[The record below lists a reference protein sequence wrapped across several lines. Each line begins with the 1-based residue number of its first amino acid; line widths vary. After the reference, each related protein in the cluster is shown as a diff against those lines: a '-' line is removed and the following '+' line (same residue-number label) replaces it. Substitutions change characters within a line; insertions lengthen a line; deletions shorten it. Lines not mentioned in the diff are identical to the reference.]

1 MDVYI
6 PDPETSIIH
15 YVTVDFTKRFVET
28 PVHLVQYDSS
38 LPILA
43 ITLLQ
48 SGNSFTIPEGA
59 VALLRYGKT
68 DRTFVILDPLG
79 VSSDRSTVYFEVPYQ
94 MTVEYGSHN
103 PIVELWIDSK
113 VAASSSFVIV
123 VDKNPVTNAEIEST
137 TDYAALRRF
146 KDAAAASA
154 EAAATSETNAAT
166 SESNAS
172 TSETNAANSA
182 NAAAASAADA
192 LTFAN
197 NAANSETH
205 AALSETNAAASEL
218 AAKNYETNAKASA
231 DRSEQILDSMEQMVV
246 GGLTL
251 VEADELPSTGQNDKT
266 LYSLPT
272 QMNNV
277 PSSYRDLYIWKNNAW
292 KLLGGFRGTMML
304 STIVSIAA
312 ADWDETTREAIKTV
326 AGVSAT
332 NTVYTF
338 LLSGSDFVYCKT
350 QATNQLTFGLEY
362 DNVDIPTET
371 TTFSILI
378 ADPVLAS

>member
-1 MDVYI
+1 MDTYI
-6 PDPETSIIH
+6 PDPEKSIIH

-103 PIVELWIDSK
+103 PIVELWIDAK

-123 VDKNPVTNAEIEST
+123 IDKNPVTNADIESN
-137 TDYAALRRF
+137 TDYAALVRF
-146 KDAAAASA
+146 KNEAEASATAAASS
-154 EAAATSETNAAT
+154 EAHAASSETNAAS
-166 SESNAS
+166 SENNAKQ
-172 TSETNAANSA
+172 SELNAKQSE
-182 NAAAASAADA
+182 
-192 LTFAN
+192 L

-218 AAKNYETNAKASA
+218 AAKTYEINAKASS

-251 VEADELPSTGQNDKT
+251 VEADVLPSTGQNEIT
-266 LYSLPT
+266 LYSIPT
-272 QMNNV
+272 QMPNV
-277 PSSYRDLYIWKNNAW
+277 PSSYRDLYIWKNGAW

-304 STIVSIAA
+304 NAIVSIAV
-312 ADWDETTREAIKTV
+312 ADWNETTREAVKTI

-332 NTVYTF
+332 NMVYVF

-350 QATNQLTFGLEY
+350 QAANQLTFALEY

-371 TTFSILI
+371 TTFSVLI
-378 ADPVLAS
+378 ADPVLTS